1 LSTTLLSRESLTK
14 ILSFF
19 FNTIIYRTRVE
30 ELVEMMM
37 RRRRRRMWRRRR
49 MYSQYY
55 DDDE

>member
-14 ILSFF
+14 IRSFF
-19 FNTIIYRTRVE
+19 FNTTIYRTRVE

-37 RRRRRRMWRRRR
+37 MRRRR

-55 DDDE
+55 DEEDDDDDDE